1 MLSRSR
7 RILSRFR
14 NLFRNNR
21 AEEELAREVA
31 SHLTLLADD
40 FERRGM
46 SPEEA
51 RLAAKRAYGGV
62 EQAKQAHRD
71 ERSLLWIEQTIQDLR
86 YALRMLAKS
95 PGFATV
101 AILTLALGIGAN
113 TAIFS
118 VIDAVML
125 RALPAEDPQHLVI
138 FSWSS
143 HHDPKLRNHS
153 DYGDCDGHEGTNDC
167 SFSVPFYEALRSH
180 TATFSGVAAFAGP
193 RDVGFSGNGPATIAR
208 GEYVSGDYFS
218 TVGAKTVL
226 GRPLGLADD
235 APTASPVI
243 VLDYG
248 YWRRAFGADP
258 SAVGRTVHLNNVDA
272 AIVGVAEPGF
282 TSLTPGKSQDFFMP
296 LSLAKRVRGEWW
308 GTGDRLSDPASWWV
322 VLAGRLKP
330 GVSIEQAQA
339 EASTLLNAEVLH
351 LAKPVFSEGDTP
363 ALRLLPAREALNG
376 ESSEI
381 AAMLEL
387 IMTAVGFVLLIACA
401 NVAGLILARSA
412 NRQKE
417 LAVRQALGAGR
428 ARIVRQLLTES
439 LLLATCGGAL
449 GILVAV
455 WGVHTLTRL
464 MSSGLDRPFPFVIA
478 PDWRVLAFT
487 SGVTF
492 ATGILC
498 GLAPSFRSARP
509 DLTPSLRE
517 NASSISGGALQG
529 GPRVRPGDALV
540 VAQVALSVVVLVGAG
555 LLVRTLHKLQT
566 LDPGFDTQNVLLFG
580 IHPSMAGYKDH
591 QTVELYRQL
600 QERFEALPGVV
611 SASYSEDALLT
622 GSWSAGN
629 VHLDGA
635 SPKSNVSTATL
646 RVGLDFFRTMGI
658 PVLAGRA
665 IHARRLC
672 LGRGDERGDDCGGRG
687 RRIGWPSQGRAAEMG
702 PQPAPEPVL
711 INQAFARRFF
721 PNQNPVGLH
730 LGNAQRD
737 EPATGPQPGYLIVGI
752 AGDTKYSRL
761 RRDIMPTIFLPL
773 VGNSAHFELR
783 TAGDPTALVKQ
794 VRAIVSQADNNL
806 PLFDVRTQAQQIE
819 QALYQERL
827 MSRLSSFF
835 ALLALI
841 LACIGLY
848 GLLSYEVA
856 RRTRELGIRM
866 ALGAQ
871 RRELMRLVVRRGL
884 LLALAGAVIGIG
896 AARAVTGLMAA
907 MLYSVRPYDPAT
919 FASVCFLLDAGG
931 AGRVLDPRAASYAHR
946 PHGRSARRVMDTAK
960 ITVPQLIDSTT
971 EPCCCS
977 HRALGVNSS
986 ETC

>member
-1 MLSRSR
+1 VLSRSR

-46 SPEEA
+46 APEEA
-51 RLAAKRAYGGV
+51 QLAAKRAYGGV

-118 VIDAVML
+118 VVDAVML
-125 RALPAEDPQHLVI
+125 RSVAAEDPQRLVI
-138 FSWSS
+138 FSWNS
-143 HHDPKLRNHS
+143 HHDPKLHGLS
-153 DYGDCDGHEGTNDC
+153 SYGDCDDNTRDC

-180 TATFSGVAAFAGP
+180 TTTFSGVMAFGGGL
-193 RDVGFSGNGPATIAR
+193 DVDFSGNGPANIAR
-208 GEYVSGDYFS
+208 GEFVSGDYFS
-218 TVGAKTVL
+218 TIGTKTII

-235 APTASPVI
+235 APTASPAI
-243 VLDYG
+243 VLDYS
-248 YWRRAFGADP
+248 YWQRAFGADP
-258 SAVGRTVHLNNVDA
+258 SAVGRTVRLDNVDV
-272 AIVGVAEPGF
+272 AIVGVAEQNF

-296 LSLAKRVRGEWW
+296 LSLAKRVRGEW
-308 GTGDRLSDPASWWV
+308 GTQDRLSDPATWWV
-322 VLAGRLKP
+322 VLGGRLKP
-330 GVSIEQAQA
+330 GVSIGQAQA
-339 EASTLLNAEVLH
+339 EATTLFHAEVLNA
-351 LAKPVFSEGDTP
+351 AKPIFSEGDAPT
-363 ALRLLPAREALNG
+363 LQLLPAREALNG
-376 ESSEI
+376 ESSQI

-387 IMTAVGFVLLIACA
+387 IMTAVGLVLLIACT

-412 NRQKE
+412 NRQNE
-417 LAVRQALGAGR
+417 LAMRQALGAGR

-439 LLLATCGGAL
+439 VVLATAGGAL

-455 WGVHTLTRL
+455 WGVHALTRL
-464 MSSGLDRPFPFVIA
+464 ISSGLDRPFPFVIA

-487 SGVTF
+487 SGVTL

-498 GLAPSFRSARP
+498 GLAPSFRSARA

-517 NASSISGGALQG
+517 NASSTSNSASQG
-529 GPRVRPGDALV
+529 GRRVRPGDALV

-555 LLVRTLHKLQT
+555 LLVRTLHNLQN
-566 LDPGFDTQNVLLFG
+566 LDPGFDRQNVLLFG
-580 IHPSMAGYKDH
+580 INPSLAGYKDR
-591 QTVELYRQL
+591 QAVELYRQL
-600 QERFEALPGVV
+600 QERFKALPGVV
-611 SASYSEDALLT
+611 SASYSEYALLS
-622 GSWSAGN
+622 GDWSAN
-629 VHLDGA
+629 SVHLDGA
-635 SPKSNVSTATL
+635 PPKSNVNAATL
-646 RVGLDFFRTMGI
+646 RVGLDFFRTMRI
-658 PVLAGRA
+658 PVLAGRVFTPA
-665 IHARRLC
+665 DFASA
-672 LGRGDERGDDCGGRG
+672 EATNAVVTAAKEAAA
-687 RRIGWPSQGRAAEMG
+687 PSSPATAAKPQTK

-711 INQAFARRFF
+711 VNQAFARKFF

-730 LGNAQRD
+730 MGNMQRD
-737 EPATGPQPGYLIVGI
+737 DPATGPQPGYLIVGI

-761 RRDIMPTIFLPL
+761 RRDIMPTMFLPL
-773 VGNSAHFELR
+773 VGNSADFELR
-783 TAGDPTALVKQ
+783 SSGDPTALVKQ

-806 PLFDVRTQAQQIE
+806 PLFNVRTQTQQIE

-835 ALLALI
+835 AILALI

-884 LLALAGAVIGIG
+884 VLALAGAVIGIG
-896 AARAVTGLMAA
+896 TAIAVTRLMAT

-919 FASVCFLLDAGG
+919 FGGVCILL
-931 AGRVLDPRAASYAHR
+931 VLVALAACSI
-946 PHGRSARRVMDTAK
+946 PARRAMRINPMV
-960 ITVPQLIDSTT
+960 
-971 EPCCCS
+971 
-977 HRALGVNSS
+977 ALRD
-986 ETC
+986 E

>member
-1 MLSRSR
+1 VSRLRRNVSQLS
-7 RILSRFR
+7 
-14 NLFRNNR
+14 NLFGNNR

-71 ERSLLWIEQTIQDLR
+71 ERSLLWIEQTTQDLR

-95 PGFATV
+95 PGFAAI

-113 TAIFS
+113 SAIFS

-125 RALPAEDPQHLVI
+125 RALPAEDPQRLVI

-143 HHDPKLRNHS
+143 HHEPKLRGHS
-153 DYGDCDGHEGTNDC
+153 MYGDCDDDNHTRDC
-167 SFSVPFYEALRSH
+167 AFSVPFYEALRSR
-180 TATFSGVAAFAGP
+180 TNTFSGVAAFAGP
-193 RDVGFSGNGPATIAR
+193 LEVDFSGNGPANIAR

-218 TVGAKTVL
+218 TVGAKTIL
-226 GRPLGLADD
+226 GRPLDAADD
-235 APTASPVI
+235 APTASPAI

-248 YWRRAFGADP
+248 YWQRAFGADP
-258 SAVGRTVHLNNVDA
+258 SAVGRTVRLNNVDV

-282 TSLTPGKSQDFFMP
+282 TSLTPGKRQDFFMP
-296 LSLAKRVRGEWW
+296 LSLAKRVRSERW
-308 GTGDRLSDPASWWV
+308 GTEDRLSDPASWWV

-330 GVSIEQAQA
+330 GVSIEQTQA
-339 EASTLLNAEVLH
+339 EATTLLNAEVSH
-351 LAKPVFSEGDTP
+351 AAKPIFSEGDAPT
-363 ALRLLPAREALNG
+363 LRLSPAREALNG
-376 ESSEI
+376 ESRQI

-412 NRQKE
+412 NRQKV
-417 LAVRQALGAGR
+417 LAMRQALGAGR
-428 ARIVRQLLTES
+428 ARIARQLLTES
-439 LLLATCGGAL
+439 LVLATAGGGF

-455 WGVHTLTRL
+455 WGVHALTKL
-464 MSSGLDRPFPFVIA
+464 ISSGLDQPFPFVIA
-478 PDWRVLAFT
+478 LDWRVLSFT
-487 SGVTF
+487 SGVTL

-498 GLAPSFRSARP
+498 GLAPSFRSARV

-517 NASSISGGALQG
+517 NVSSIPGSASQG
-529 GPRVRPGDALV
+529 GRSVRLGDALV
-540 VAQVALSVVVLVGAG
+540 VAQVGLSVVVLVGAG
-555 LLVRTLHKLQT
+555 LLVRTLHNLQN
-566 LDPGFDTQNVLLFG
+566 LDPGFDTQNILLLG
-580 IHPSMAGYKDH
+580 INPSLAGYKDR
-591 QTVELYRQL
+591 QTVELYQQL
-600 QERFEALPGVV
+600 QERFEALPGMM
-611 SASYSEDALLT
+611 SASYSEDALLS
-622 GSWSAGN
+622 GSWSAGD

-635 SPKSNVSTATL
+635 PPRSNVNTATL
-646 RVGLDFFRTMGI
+646 RVGLDFFRTMHI
-658 PVLAGRA
+658 PMLAGRVFTPA
-665 IHARRLC
+665 DFASA
-672 LGRGDERGDDCGGRG
+672 EATNAVVT
-687 RRIGWPSQGRAAEMG
+687 AAKGPTGSDRPAKATQPTTE

-711 INQAFARRFF
+711 INQSFATKYF

-730 LGNAQRD
+730 MGNRQGD
-737 EPATGPQPGYLIVGI
+737 EPATGPQPGYFIVGI

-761 RRDIMPTIFLPL
+761 RRDIMPTMFLPL
-773 VGNSAHFELR
+773 VSNSAHFELR
-783 TAGDPTALVKQ
+783 AAGDPTVLVKQ
-794 VRAIVSQADNNL
+794 VRAIVAQADNNL
-806 PLFDVRTQAQQIE
+806 PLFDVRTQSQQIE
-819 QALYQERL
+819 QALFQERL

-835 ALLALI
+835 ACLALI

-866 ALGAQ
+866 VLGAQ

-884 LLALAGAVIGIG
+884 LLALAGAVIGTG
-896 AARAVTGLMAA
+896 AAMAVTRLMSA

-919 FASVCFLLDAGG
+919 FVGVCILL
-931 AGRVLDPRAASYAHR
+931 VLVALVACSIP
-946 PHGRSARRVMDTAK
+946 ARRAMC
-960 ITVPQLIDSTT
+960 ID
-971 EPCCCS
+971 PMV
-977 HRALGVNSS
+977 ALRD
-986 ETC
+986 E

>member
-1 MLSRSR
+1 VLSRSR

-46 SPEEA
+46 APEEA
-51 RLAAKRAYGGV
+51 QLAAKRAYGGV

-118 VIDAVML
+118 VVDAVML
-125 RALPAEDPQHLVI
+125 RSVAAEDPQRLVI
-138 FSWSS
+138 FSWNS
-143 HHDPKLRNHS
+143 HHDPKLHGLS
-153 DYGDCDGHEGTNDC
+153 SYGDCDDNTRDC

-180 TATFSGVAAFAGP
+180 TTTFSGVMAFGGGL
-193 RDVGFSGNGPATIAR
+193 DVDFSGNGPANIAR
-208 GEYVSGDYFS
+208 GEFVSGDYFS
-218 TVGAKTVL
+218 TIGTKTII

-235 APTASPVI
+235 APTASPAI
-243 VLDYG
+243 VLDYS
-248 YWRRAFGADP
+248 YWQRAFGADP
-258 SAVGRTVHLNNVDA
+258 SAVGRTVRLDNVDV
-272 AIVGVAEPGF
+272 AIVGVAEQNF

-296 LSLAKRVRGEWW
+296 LSLAKRVRGEW
-308 GTGDRLSDPASWWV
+308 GTQDRLSDPATWWV
-322 VLAGRLKP
+322 VLGGRLKP
-330 GVSIEQAQA
+330 GVSIGQAQA
-339 EASTLLNAEVLH
+339 EATTLFHAEVLNA
-351 LAKPVFSEGDTP
+351 AKPIFSEGDAPT
-363 ALRLLPAREALNG
+363 LQLLPAREALNG
-376 ESSEI
+376 ESSQI

-387 IMTAVGFVLLIACA
+387 IMTAVGLVLLIACT

-412 NRQKE
+412 NRQNE
-417 LAVRQALGAGR
+417 LAMRQALGAGR

-439 LLLATCGGAL
+439 VVLATAGGAL

-455 WGVHTLTRL
+455 WGVHALTRL
-464 MSSGLDRPFPFVIA
+464 ISSGLDRPFPFVIA

-487 SGVTF
+487 SGVTL

-498 GLAPSFRSARP
+498 GLAPSFRSARA

-517 NASSISGGALQG
+517 NASSTPNSASQG
-529 GPRVRPGDALV
+529 GRRVRPGDALV

-555 LLVRTLHKLQT
+555 LLVRTLHNLQN
-566 LDPGFDTQNVLLFG
+566 LDPGFDRQNVLLFG
-580 IHPSMAGYKDH
+580 INPSLAGYKDR
-591 QTVELYRQL
+591 QAVELYRQL
-600 QERFEALPGVV
+600 QERFKALPGVV
-611 SASYSEDALLT
+611 SASYSEYALLS
-622 GSWSAGN
+622 GDWSAN
-629 VHLDGA
+629 SVHLDGA
-635 SPKSNVSTATL
+635 PPKSNVNAATL
-646 RVGLDFFRTMGI
+646 RVGLDFFRTMRI
-658 PVLAGRA
+658 PVLAGRVFTPA
-665 IHARRLC
+665 DFASA
-672 LGRGDERGDDCGGRG
+672 EATNAVVTAAKEAAA
-687 RRIGWPSQGRAAEMG
+687 PSSPATAAKPQTK

-711 INQAFARRFF
+711 VNQAFARKFF

-730 LGNAQRD
+730 MGNMQRD
-737 EPATGPQPGYLIVGI
+737 DPATGPQPGYIIVGI

-761 RRDIMPTIFLPL
+761 RRDIMPTMFLPL
-773 VGNSAHFELR
+773 VGNSADFELR
-783 TAGDPTALVKQ
+783 SSGHPTALVKQ

-806 PLFDVRTQAQQIE
+806 PLFNVRTQTQQIE

-835 ALLALI
+835 AILALI

-884 LLALAGAVIGIG
+884 VLALAGAVIGIG
-896 AARAVTGLMAA
+896 TAIAVTRLMAT

-919 FASVCFLLDAGG
+919 FGGVCILL
-931 AGRVLDPRAASYAHR
+931 VLVALAACSI
-946 PHGRSARRVMDTAK
+946 PARRAMRINPMV
-960 ITVPQLIDSTT
+960 
-971 EPCCCS
+971 
-977 HRALGVNSS
+977 ALRD
-986 ETC
+986 E

>member
-1 MLSRSR
+1 VLSRSR

-21 AEEELAREVA
+21 AEEELAREIA

-46 SPEEA
+46 APEEA
-51 RLAAKRAYGGV
+51 QLAAKRAYGGV

-118 VIDAVML
+118 VVDAVML
-125 RALPAEDPQHLVI
+125 RSVAAEDPQRLVI
-138 FSWSS
+138 FSWNS
-143 HHDPKLRNHS
+143 HHDPKLHGLS
-153 DYGDCDGHEGTNDC
+153 SYGDCDDNTRDC

-180 TATFSGVAAFAGP
+180 TTTFSGVMAFGGGL
-193 RDVGFSGNGPATIAR
+193 DVDFSGNGPANIAR
-208 GEYVSGDYFS
+208 GEFVSGDYFS
-218 TVGAKTVL
+218 TIGTKTII

-235 APTASPVI
+235 APTASPAI
-243 VLDYG
+243 VLDYS
-248 YWRRAFGADP
+248 YWQRAFGADP
-258 SAVGRTVHLNNVDA
+258 SAVGRTVRLDNVDV
-272 AIVGVAEPGF
+272 AIVGVAEQNF

-296 LSLAKRVRGEWW
+296 LSLAKRVRGEW
-308 GTGDRLSDPASWWV
+308 GTQDRLSDPATWWV
-322 VLAGRLKP
+322 VLGGRLKP
-330 GVSIEQAQA
+330 GVSIGQAQA
-339 EASTLLNAEVLH
+339 EATTLFHAEVLNA
-351 LAKPVFSEGDTP
+351 AKPIFSEGDAPT
-363 ALRLLPAREALNG
+363 LQLLPAREALNG
-376 ESSEI
+376 ESSQI

-387 IMTAVGFVLLIACA
+387 IMTAVGLVLLIACT

-412 NRQKE
+412 NRQNE
-417 LAVRQALGAGR
+417 LAMRQALGAGR

-439 LLLATCGGAL
+439 VVLATAGGAL

-455 WGVHTLTRL
+455 WGVHALTRL
-464 MSSGLDRPFPFVIA
+464 ISSGLDRPFPFVIA

-487 SGVTF
+487 SGVTL

-498 GLAPSFRSARP
+498 GLAPSFRSARA

-517 NASSISGGALQG
+517 NASSTPNSASQG
-529 GPRVRPGDALV
+529 GRRVRPGDALV

-555 LLVRTLHKLQT
+555 LLVRTLHNLQN
-566 LDPGFDTQNVLLFG
+566 LDPGFDRQNVLLFG
-580 IHPSMAGYKDH
+580 INPSLAGYKDR
-591 QTVELYRQL
+591 QAVELYRQL
-600 QERFEALPGVV
+600 QKRFKALPGVV
-611 SASYSEDALLT
+611 SASYSEYALLS
-622 GSWSAGN
+622 GDWSAN
-629 VHLDGA
+629 SVHLDGA
-635 SPKSNVSTATL
+635 PPKSNVNAATL
-646 RVGLDFFRTMGI
+646 RVGLDFFRTMRI
-658 PVLAGRA
+658 PVLAGRVFTPA
-665 IHARRLC
+665 DFASA
-672 LGRGDERGDDCGGRG
+672 EATNAVVTAAKEAAA
-687 RRIGWPSQGRAAEMG
+687 PSSPATAAKPQTK

-711 INQAFARRFF
+711 VNQAFARKFF

-730 LGNAQRD
+730 MGNMQRD
-737 EPATGPQPGYLIVGI
+737 DPATGPQPGYIIVGI

-761 RRDIMPTIFLPL
+761 RRDIMPTMFLPL
-773 VGNSAHFELR
+773 VGNSADFELR
-783 TAGDPTALVKQ
+783 SSGHPTALVKQ
-794 VRAIVSQADNNL
+794 VRAIVTQADNNL
-806 PLFDVRTQAQQIE
+806 PLFNVRTQTQQIE

-835 ALLALI
+835 AILALI

-884 LLALAGAVIGIG
+884 VLALAGAVIGIG
-896 AARAVTGLMAA
+896 TAIAVTRLMAT

-919 FASVCFLLDAGG
+919 FGGVCILL
-931 AGRVLDPRAASYAHR
+931 VLVALAACSI
-946 PHGRSARRVMDTAK
+946 PARRAMRINPMV
-960 ITVPQLIDSTT
+960 
-971 EPCCCS
+971 
-977 HRALGVNSS
+977 ALRD
-986 ETC
+986 E

>member
-1 MLSRSR
+1 VSRLR

-62 EQAKQAHRD
+62 EQAKQADRD
-71 ERSLLWIEQTIQDLR
+71 ERSLLWIEQTVQDLR
-86 YALRMLAKS
+86 YALRMLARS

-113 TAIFS
+113 SAIFS
-118 VIDAVML
+118 VIDAAML
-125 RALPAEDPQHLVI
+125 RSLPAEDPQRLVI

-143 HHDPKLRNHS
+143 HHKPKLSGHS
-153 DYGDCDGHEGTNDC
+153 DYGDCDDDVRARDC
-167 SFSVPFYEALRSH
+167 SVSVPFYEALRSR

-193 RDVGFSGNGPATIAR
+193 RDVSFSGNGPANIAR

-218 TVGAKTVL
+218 TVGAKTIL

-235 APTASPVI
+235 APTASPAI

-248 YWRRAFGADP
+248 YWQRAFGADP
-258 SAVGRTVHLNNVDA
+258 SAVGRTVRLDNVDV
-272 AIVGVAEPGF
+272 AIVGVTEPGF

-296 LSLAKRVRGEWW
+296 LSLAARVRGEWW
-308 GTGDRLSDPASWWV
+308 GTGDRLADPASFWV

-339 EASTLLNAEVLH
+339 EATTLFHAEVLH
-351 LAKPVFSEGDTP
+351 AAKPIFSEGDAP
-363 ALRLLPAREALNG
+363 ALRLLPAQEALNG
-376 ESSEI
+376 ETRQI

-401 NVAGLILARSA
+401 NVTGLILARSA

-428 ARIVRQLLTES
+428 ARIVRQLVTES

-455 WGVHTLTRL
+455 WGVHALTRL
-464 MSSGLDRPFPFVIA
+464 MSIGLDRPFPFVIA

-498 GLAPSFRSARP
+498 GLAPSFRSARA

-517 NASSISGGALQG
+517 NASSNSGGASQSG
-529 GPRVRPGDALV
+529 WRVRAGDALV
-540 VAQVALSVVVLVGAG
+540 VAQVALSIVVLVGAG
-555 LLVRTLHKLQT
+555 LLVRTLHNLQT

-580 IHPSMAGYKDH
+580 INPSLAGYKDR

-611 SASYSEDALLT
+611 SASYSETPLLS
-622 GSWSAGN
+622 GGWSAN
-629 VHLDGA
+629 SVHLDGA
-635 SPKSNVSTATL
+635 PPKSNVNAATL
-646 RVGLDFFRTMGI
+646 RVGLDFFRTMRI
-658 PVLAGRA
+658 PVLAGRVFTPA
-665 IHARRLC
+665 DFDSA
-672 LGRGDERGDDCGGRG
+672 EATNAVVN
-687 RRIGWPSQGRAAEMG
+687 AAKEAAAPG
-702 PQPAPEPVL
+702 SPATAAKPQTEPQPAPEPVL
-711 INQAFARRFF
+711 VNQAFARKFF
-721 PNQNPVGLH
+721 PNQNPVGRH
-730 LGNAQRD
+730 MGNMQRD
-737 EPATGPQPGYLIVGI
+737 DPATGPQSGYLIVGI
-752 AGDTKYSRL
+752 AGDTKYARL
-761 RRDIMPTIFLPL
+761 RRDIMPTMFLPL
-773 VGNSAHFELR
+773 VGNSAYFELR
-783 TAGDPTALVKQ
+783 TSGDPTALMQQ

-806 PLFDVRTQAQQIE
+806 PLFDVRTQTQQIE
-819 QALYQERL
+819 QMLYQERL

-835 ALLALI
+835 AVLALI

-884 LLALAGAVIGIG
+884 VLALAGAIIGIG
-896 AARAVTGLMAA
+896 TAIAVTRLMAA
-907 MLYSVRPYDPAT
+907 LLYSVRPYDPAT
-919 FASVCFLLDAGG
+919 FGGVCILL
-931 AGRVLDPRAASYAHR
+931 VLVALAACSI
-946 PHGRSARRVMDTAK
+946 PARRAMRINPMV
-960 ITVPQLIDSTT
+960 
-971 EPCCCS
+971 
-977 HRALGVNSS
+977 ALRD
-986 ETC
+986 E